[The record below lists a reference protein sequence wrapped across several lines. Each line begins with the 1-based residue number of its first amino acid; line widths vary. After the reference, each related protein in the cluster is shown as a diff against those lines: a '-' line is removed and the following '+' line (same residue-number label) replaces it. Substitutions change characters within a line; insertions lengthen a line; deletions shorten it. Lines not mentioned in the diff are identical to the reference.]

1 MNVCTIFYHTEL
13 SECVPLVA
21 LLELEFEG
29 FAVLFIVLVGGFNG
43 VFVGDD
49 IDSNLTLLL
58 FWSPTVFEKLPACVT
73 ALASVFPRAEL
84 FIVWLE
90 VLWPRVSNSTF
101 VFFLLGNVYKLSSG
115 GGNTIS
121 HAASNDGDVIDAGGG
136 SNWVKD
142 CSIPYKKL

>member
-1 MNVCTIFYHTEL
+1 MYAPFLYHTEL
-13 SECVPLVA
+13 SECVPFVA

-29 FAVLFIVLVGGFNG
+29 FAVLFTVLVGGFIG

-58 FWSPTVFEKLPACVT
+58 VWSPTVFEKLPTCVT
-73 ALASVFPRAEL
+73 AFPPIADL
-84 FIVWLE
+84 CIVWLE
-90 VLWPRVSNSTF
+90 VLLPWVSNSIF

-142 CSIPYKKL
+142 CSIP